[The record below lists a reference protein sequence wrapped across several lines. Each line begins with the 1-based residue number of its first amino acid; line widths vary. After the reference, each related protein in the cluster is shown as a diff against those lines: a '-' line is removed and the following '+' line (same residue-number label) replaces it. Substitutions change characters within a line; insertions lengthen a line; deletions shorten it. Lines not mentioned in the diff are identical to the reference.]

1 MPGEGGAEKR
11 AAKSAFSAA
20 SPMDT
25 VASGDNAFSPTSP
38 GFDHVMGRLER
49 CIKTAANVVI
59 KGFEGF
65 RGGSGD
71 SKPFF

>member
-1 MPGEGGAEKR
+1 MVSIQRGFADGH
-11 AAKSAFSAA
+11 S
-20 SPMDT
+20 
-25 VASGDNAFSPTSP
+25 DNVFSPTSP